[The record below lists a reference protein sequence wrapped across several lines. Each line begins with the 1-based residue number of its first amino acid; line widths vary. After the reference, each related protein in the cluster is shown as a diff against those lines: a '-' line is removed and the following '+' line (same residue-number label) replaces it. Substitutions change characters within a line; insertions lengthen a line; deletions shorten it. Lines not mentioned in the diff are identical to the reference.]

1 VIVPEN
7 KKSFSITSIL
17 KTHDRQSFDCGS
29 TPLNLY
35 LQRFALQTKNKNSS
49 RTFILV
55 DKQNPHLIIGFYT
68 LVIAE
73 VQCAHLPDTYAKKY
87 KPVMPGINLA
97 RLAVDER
104 FKGRGYGELLLMD
117 ALNNIK
123 ITAEKVGIAACFVD
137 AKEGVGHFYIKYGFI
152 SFPVDPDRY
161 LLPIKTIMKLLE

>member
-1 VIVPEN
+1 VTVPEN
-7 KKSFSITSIL
+7 KKSFSITSLL

-35 LQRFALQTKNKNSS
+35 LQRYALQAKNKNAS
-49 RTFILV
+49 RTFVLV

-73 VQCAHLPDTYAKKY
+73 IQFALLPDIYAKKY

-104 FKGRGYGELLLMD
+104 FKGRGYGELLLMN

-123 ITAEKVGIAACFVD
+123 ITAEKVGVAACFVD

-152 SFPVDPDRY
+152 PFHGDQDRY
-161 LLPIKTIMKLLE
+161 FLAIKTIINLLE